1 MQVSG
6 TPTDGKITDLMVL
19 AQAIGDNI
27 AIPPVFFQLD
37 FLLVKPDVKTG
48 IGFLKVYHIKIV
60 YQHIRKDGTE

>member
-19 AQAIGDNI
+19 AETIGYNT

-37 FLLVKPDVKTG
+37 FLIVEPDVKTG
-48 IGFLKVYHIKIV
+48 SGFLKVYHIKIV